1 MGQPNW
7 PETPFEIDIEAVQNG
22 VKIDVPLVMLQSD
35 AVSISLAGG
44 FADYRQPSTGALDG
58 TIDIP
63 ALGRCLPLTLA
74 SLALLKLKGLSI
86 FQLISLFRLIQTLRR
101 NGRFSFNNNQ
111 NKNFSNLS
119 FSESCKIL
127 NLDENKRLTK
137 EDINKA
143 YLKIQKKIH
152 PDISPETSR
161 LSSIVNEAR
170 DVLLNEIK

>member
-1 MGQPNW
+1 MNIIFY
-7 PETPFEIDIEAVQNG
+7 TV
-22 VKIDVPLVMLQSD
+22 VL
-35 AVSISLAGG
+35 SIIIYFIIKYIVNISSKKLSKGIRFILILG
-44 FADYRQPSTGALDG
+44 LILFAILF
-58 TIDIP
+58 
-63 ALGRCLPLTLA
+63 ALGGRFLLSLPLTLA
-74 SLALLKLKGLSI
+74 SLELLKLKGLSI

-119 FSESCKIL
+119 VSESCKIL
-127 NLDENKRLTK
+127 NLDENKKLTI

-161 LSSIVNEAR
+161 LSAIVNEAK
-170 DVLLNEIK
+170 EIVIKDIS